1 MKIAAATDDGQIIS
15 AHFGRATK
23 YAVVTVE
30 EAHIVARELRDKAS
44 HRDFQGEGAHS
55 HDHGQGHGHGR
66 QSAEKHQRM
75 FAAISDCQILLA
87 RGMGQGA
94 YAGLQD
100 VGIRPILTEIKE
112 IEAAVQAILDGAIED
127 HPERLH

>member
-1 MKIAAATDDGQIIS
+1 
-15 AHFGRATK
+15 
-23 YAVVTVE
+23 
-30 EAHIVARELRDKAS
+30 
-44 HRDFQGEGAHS
+44 
-55 HDHGQGHGHGR
+55 
-66 QSAEKHQRM
+66 M